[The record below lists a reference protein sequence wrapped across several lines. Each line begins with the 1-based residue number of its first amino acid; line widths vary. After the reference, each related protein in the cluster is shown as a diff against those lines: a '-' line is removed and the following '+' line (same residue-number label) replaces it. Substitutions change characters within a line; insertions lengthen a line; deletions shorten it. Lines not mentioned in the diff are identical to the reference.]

1 MAKRKL
7 IQLIHIARSDLK
19 LDEDTYRQMLL
30 SETGKA
36 STREMDIPQLT
47 RVLEAMKTRGFK
59 IKSFRK
65 SKTSHPL
72 DSHPQ
77 SKKIRALWL
86 EMASIGI
93 VRNGS
98 EQALA
103 HWIKRK
109 TNIDGL
115 QWLDS
120 DQASSII
127 EKLKKWQNRVTRKK
141 YE

>member
-1 MAKRKL
+1 MTKQKL
-7 IQLIHIARSDLK
+7 IQLIHIARSNLK

-30 SETGKA
+30 SETRKA

-47 RVLEAMKTRGFK
+47 RILEAMKKRGFK
-59 IKSFRK
+59 IKSSRK
-65 SKTSHPL
+65 SKTSRPL

-77 SKKIRALWL
+77 SKKIRTLRL
-86 EMASIGI
+86 EIASIGI
-93 VRNGS
+93 VHNSS

-103 HWIKRK
+103 HWIKRE
-109 TNIDGL
+109 TDIDDL

-120 DQASSII
+120 GQASSII
-127 EKLKKWQNRVTRKK
+127 EKLKKWRNRVTRKK